1 MEERPIAHSVIRL
14 DEGDF
19 MPDTSGAR
27 PPLTIA
33 ILSSH
38 GSVWC
43 GLQKILE
50 CCATVPMVV
59 HLHPWRTPDGFLA
72 ESRPDVVIL
81 DLETERDAIGT
92 ITQIRE
98 AAPTCKIVI
107 LCSLRDQDRTRE
119 AFAAGV
125 DGIVLKVQP
134 PTVILATIEA
144 LYAPTQPQEAHRE
157 RDGMVGIDLGTT
169 SFTKKVDS
177 DTPTT
182 MWLDA
187 LTERER
193 EIIRLVGQGLS
204 NKEIAYA
211 LSISDS
217 TVRYHMTSIFGKVGV
232 TNRQKL
238 LIHIFLLHSPPD
250 PISRLLKDELH
261 KDKESLGRVL
271 PTSPGGTVSTAAKQ
285 RSVQAAATFIP
296 T

>member
-1 MEERPIAHSVIRL
+1 MT
-14 DEGDF
+14 
-19 MPDTSGAR
+19 DTSIAR

-43 GLQKILE
+43 GLQTILE
-50 CCATVPMVV
+50 SCATIPMVV
-59 HLHPWRTPDGFLA
+59 HLHPWRTSDGFLA

-81 DLETERDAIGT
+81 DLETERDVILTLA
-92 ITQIRE
+92 QIRGS
-98 AAPTCKIVI
+98 APTSKIVI
-107 LCSLRDQDRTRE
+107 LCNLQGQDRTRE

-134 PTVILATIEA
+134 PIVMLAMIEA
-144 LYAPTQPQEAHRE
+144 LYALTQPQEAHRE
-157 RDGMVGIDLGTT
+157 RDGMVGIGLGTT

-177 DTPTT
+177 DTPPT
-182 MWLDA
+182 MWPDA

-204 NKEIAYA
+204 NKEIAYT

-238 LIHIFLLHSPPD
+238 LVHIFLLHSSPD
-250 PISRLLKDELH
+250 PISRLLKEHRDADEPH
-261 KDKESLGRVL
+261 KDKESLGIVL
-271 PTSPGGTVSTAAKQ
+271 PTSQTSSFPLQ
-285 RSVQAAATFIP
+285 RSNEAFNQPATFIP

>member
-1 MEERPIAHSVIRL
+1 
-14 DEGDF
+14 
-19 MPDTSGAR
+19 MPDTSGAP

-43 GLQKILE
+43 GLQTILE
-50 CCATVPMVV
+50 SCATIPMVV
-59 HLHPWRTPDGFLA
+59 HLHPWRTPDWLIA

-81 DLETERDAIGT
+81 DLETERDVTLTLA
-92 ITQIRE
+92 QIRE
-98 AAPTCKIVI
+98 SAPTSKIVI
-107 LCSLRDQDRTRE
+107 LCSLHDQDRTRE

-134 PTVILATIEA
+134 PTVMLAMIEA

-157 RDGMVGIDLGTT
+157 RDGMAGIGLGTT

-177 DTPTT
+177 DTPPT
-182 MWLDA
+182 MWPDA

-204 NKEIAYA
+204 NKEIAYT

-238 LIHIFLLHSPPD
+238 LVHIFHSSPD
-250 PISRLLKDELH
+250 PISRLLKEPLDADEPH
-261 KDKESLGRVL
+261 KDKDSHGIVL
-271 PTSPGGTVSTAAKQ
+271 PTNQAVFPLQ
-285 RSVQAAATFIP
+285 RNKEAFNQPATFIP
-296 T
+296 A